1 MDNIVKSSGKQED
14 KSSTVAE
21 MGDRGRNR
29 YGHKS
34 TLGGCVVSS
43 TAPAYLTHQNLI
55 FYISTISK
63 PIHFWFSPQVPAV
76 HAL

>member
-29 YGHKS
+29 ARANRFTNGRTKDV
-34 TLGGCVVSS
+34 C
-43 TAPAYLTHQNLI
+43 YLAGKGEACANKQIRH
-55 FYISTISK
+55 
-63 PIHFWFSPQVPAV
+63 
-76 HAL
+76 